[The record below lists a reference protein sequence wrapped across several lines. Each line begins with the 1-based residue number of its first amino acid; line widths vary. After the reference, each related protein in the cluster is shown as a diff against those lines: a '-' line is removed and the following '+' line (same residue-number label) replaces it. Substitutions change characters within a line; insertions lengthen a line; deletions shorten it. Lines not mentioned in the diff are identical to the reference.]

1 MVKIQRHD
9 SLSISQAEE
18 ALSIWSRR
26 TSKPK
31 AGNSLSLSLLD
42 FGRDPGR
49 STKVGLD
56 KIGALCHA
64 DTFKLGQAFP
74 VHLTACPAIFPGRNE
89 E

>member
-31 AGNSLSLSLLD
+31 AGNSLSLSLSWISVEIQGEAQKWDLI
-42 FGRDPGR
+42 
-49 STKVGLD
+49 K
-56 KIGALCHA
+56 
-64 DTFKLGQAFP
+64 
-74 VHLTACPAIFPGRNE
+74 
-89 E
+89 